1 MPSKKALR
9 LRISEH
15 LAECGIVGV
24 PSLLSPFRTKETYR
38 SAHLSQR
45 SEKVH
50 RNKRFLTENSTRLIR
65 YIANGSDIEPPKI
78 SPRLILVRGGT
89 LEANIFR
96 FASLYWS
103 IPVSEGYGRRL
114 RFLVVDEFNGKLI
127 GILGLG
133 DAVFNLRARDDY
145 IGWNSDQRKDHLVS
159 LMDAYVV
166 GAMPP
171 YNQLLGGKLIASLV
185 KTTDIASVFREKY
198 KERTGIISNQ
208 KKNPYLAA
216 VTVTSALGRSSL
228 YNRLKLQNYRL
239 FDYLGD
245 TGGWGHFHFPDDI
258 FRDLCSLI
266 ERSSTGVSKSYS
278 YGQGPNWRMRTIRAG
293 LSTLGID
300 ADLLNHG
307 FKRELYFCE
316 LATNAK
322 DILLGRRKRP
332 KYESLKSATEVSAL
346 AMNRWVLPR
355 SQRNFEYSVYQR
367 ESFLD
372 TLKCNSQ

>member
-1 MPSKKALR
+1 
-9 LRISEH
+9 
-15 LAECGIVGV
+15 
-24 PSLLSPFRTKETYR
+24 
-38 SAHLSQR
+38 
-45 SEKVH
+45 
-50 RNKRFLTENSTRLIR
+50 
-65 YIANGSDIEPPKI
+65 
-78 SPRLILVRGGT
+78 
-89 LEANIFR
+89 
-96 FASLYWS
+96 
-103 IPVSEGYGRRL
+103 
-114 RFLVVDEFNGKLI
+114 VVDEFNGKLI